1 MHIARLQASPELMK
15 LLSHDDDDGRSQSPF
30 ATKPP
35 SRGGTGAPS
44 ASKGRSGLDTPRGL
58 DEEELTEDELLRQE
72 LEKVKN
78 ERNILLHSI
87 TVVKAQA
94 GEQLASQA
102 MLTQALFIA
111 LSHLHV
117 EFPLLD

>member
-1 MHIARLQASPELMK
+1 MK
-15 LLSHDDDDGRSQSPF
+15 LLSHDDDDGRSMSPF
-30 ATKPP
+30 ATKPA
-35 SRGGTGAPS
+35 SRGGGGAGAP
-44 ASKGRSGLDTPRGL
+44 AAKGRSGLETPRGL

-94 GEQLASQA
+94 GEQQLG
-102 MLTQALFIA
+102 LHK
-111 LSHLHV
+111 SHHNHTDHLRV
-117 EFPLLD
+117 TG